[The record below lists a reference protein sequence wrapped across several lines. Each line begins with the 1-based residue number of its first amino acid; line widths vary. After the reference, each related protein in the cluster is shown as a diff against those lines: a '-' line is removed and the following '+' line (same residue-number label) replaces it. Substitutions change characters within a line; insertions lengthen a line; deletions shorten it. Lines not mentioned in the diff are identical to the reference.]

1 MKKESRNMETLLKIL
16 IPVVGVAGAAA
27 IVFGVNTYKT
37 MLENE
42 QRELANQGPVII
54 QVQENISEKT
64 DVEEVVDKTIFEAEA
79 KKLWEQHS
87 EKLVCS
93 EDEFVKKYV
102 EYRSM
107 EYSDDRAWDS
117 LESEYAKENQI
128 EFNEN
133 GEVVAWT
140 EEMEAIMNST
150 EDFELV
156 RNETVTEPTEEIEE
170 EQDIEQDVEDI
181 EQDVEILDFVV
192 NDIETIQLYATQAVN
207 VRKGPSADDFEKIG
221 SLTLNQ
227 RVTVNGVVNTY
238 KGETVLWYRIEGSK
252 GNIGYVSGAYF
263 AEKEVVVVTSPKTDE
278 PAPVEPTPEVNVETP
293 KENNSTPAENNSNTV
308 GGFTFNGG
316 SLGFNATF
324 GGQASADSGYE
335 GNVRLD

>member
-1 MKKESRNMETLLKIL
+1 MKKMKENKGMETLLKFL

-27 IVFGVNTYKT
+27 IVFGINTYKNS
-37 MLENE
+37 LENE
-42 QRELANQGPVII
+42 VRDLATKGPVI
-54 QVQENISEKT
+54 VEVKDNTSEKT
-64 DVEEVVDKTIFEAEA
+64 ETEELVDNQIYIEEA

-93 EDEFVKKYV
+93 EEEFVEKYIK
-102 EYRSM
+102 YRNM
-107 EYSDDRAWDS
+107 EYSDERAWDS
-117 LESEYAKENQI
+117 LESEYAEENQI
-128 EFNEN
+128 EFAEN

-150 EDFELV
+150 VDFELV
-156 RNETVTEPTEEIEE
+156 RNETMTEPTEEIKD

-181 EQDVEILDFVV
+181 EQNVEVVDFVV
-192 NDIETIQLYATQAVN
+192 NDIEPIQLYATQAVN

-221 SLTLNQ
+221 KLNMNQ

-263 AEKEVVVVTSPKTDE
+263 AEKEVYVEEPKPVQPT
-278 PAPVEPTPEVNVETP
+278 PAPETP
-293 KENNSTPAENNSNTV
+293 VENNDAPATNSGTNSV

>member
-1 MKKESRNMETLLKIL
+1 METLLKIL

-54 QVQENISEKT
+54 QVQDNISEKT

-79 KKLWEQHS
+79 KKLWEQRS

-107 EYSDDRAWDS
+107 EYSDERAWDS
-117 LESEYAKENQI
+117 LESEYAEENQI
-128 EFNEN
+128 KFTEN

-170 EQDIEQDVEDI
+170 EQDNGQGVEDN
-181 EQDVEILDFVV
+181 EQDVEIVDFVV
-192 NDIETIQLYATQAVN
+192 NDIEPIQLYATQAVN
-207 VRKGPSADDFEKIG
+207 VRKGPSADDFERIG
-221 SLTLNQ
+221 SLNLNQ

-263 AEKEVVVVTSPKTDE
+263 AEKEVVVVSPKTEETTPVETTPAPETPVENSDE
-278 PAPVEPTPEVNVETP
+278 PAT
-293 KENNSTPAENNSNTV
+293 NSGTNSV

-316 SLGFNATF
+316 SLGFDAEF
-324 GGQASADSGYE
+324 MGQIDANSGYE
-335 GNVRLD
+335 GNVRLE

>member
-1 MKKESRNMETLLKIL
+1 MKKESKNMETLLKIL

-27 IVFGVNTYKT
+27 IVFGINTYKT

-54 QVQENISEKT
+54 QVQDDNYEKT
-64 DVEEVVDKTIFEAEA
+64 DVEELVDSQLYEEEA
-79 KKLWEQHS
+79 KELWKQHS

-93 EDEFVKKYV
+93 EEEFVKKYV
-102 EYRSM
+102 EYRNM

-133 GEVVAWT
+133 GEVVGKS
-140 EEMEAIMNST
+140 EAIEAINNSID
-150 EDFELV
+150 EKISE
-156 RNETVTEPTEEIEE
+156 EEITEPTEEISSETEIEE
-170 EQDIEQDVEDI
+170 NVEVIE
-181 EQDVEILDFVV
+181 FVV
-192 NDIETIQLYATQAVN
+192 NEIEPTQLYATQAVN
-207 VRKGPSADDFEKIG
+207 IRKGPSADDFEKIG

-227 RVTVNGVVNTY
+227 RVTVNGVVNEY

-316 SLGFNATF
+316 SVGFNATF

>member
-1 MKKESRNMETLLKIL
+1 MKKMKENKGMETLLKFL

-27 IVFGVNTYKT
+27 IVFGINTYKNS
-37 MLENE
+37 LENE
-42 QRELANQGPVII
+42 VRDLATKGPVI
-54 QVQENISEKT
+54 VEVKDNTSEKT
-64 DVEEVVDKTIFEAEA
+64 ETEELVDNQIYIEEA

-93 EDEFVKKYV
+93 EEEFVEKYI
-102 EYRSM
+102 EYRNM
-107 EYSDDRAWDS
+107 EYSDERAWDS
-117 LESEYAKENQI
+117 LESEYAEENQI
-128 EFNEN
+128 EFAEN

-150 EDFELV
+150 VDFELV
-156 RNETVTEPTEEIEE
+156 RNETMTEPTEEIKD

-181 EQDVEILDFVV
+181 EQNVEVVDFVV
-192 NDIETIQLYATQAVN
+192 NDIEPIQLYATQAVN

-221 SLTLNQ
+221 KLNMNQ

-263 AEKEVVVVTSPKTDE
+263 AEKEVYVEEPKPVQPT
-278 PAPVEPTPEVNVETP
+278 PAPETP
-293 KENNSTPAENNSNTV
+293 VENNDAPATNSGTNSV
-308 GGFTFNGG
+308 GGFTFGGGTISGLNGSG
-316 SLGFNATF
+316 N

-335 GNVRLD
+335 GNVRLE